1 MKRLSVGGHVYRLA
15 AWADSFA
22 FTAVR
27 DRTGPVG
34 CHAGTEVELRL
45 RRTPSANEPRP
56 EMGAAYFAKGGFRQQ
71 APNAVHPGDARYGYA
86 DIVFNF

>member
-27 DRTGPVG
+27 DRTGAVG
-34 CHAGTEVELRL
+34 RHAGTEVELGL
-45 RRTPSANEPRP
+45 HRTPSANEPRP
-56 EMGAAYFAKGGFRQQ
+56 EMGAAYLAKGKFLNQ
-71 APNAVHPGDARYGYA
+71 APNAAHHGDARYGYA